1 MELKKLLKKGN
12 SESRTTGS
20 IFSSLKTCCSASG
33 LWLSDVE
40 TVPPDLLTLTGACV
54 KLRMTQQP
62 PLQSG
67 DASTST
73 SSLFHHLHHIL
84 KFNLPTAL
92 RPLWSFL
99 ILKTRQA
106 M

>member
-1 MELKKLLKKGN
+1 MY
-12 SESRTTGS
+12 
-20 IFSSLKTCCSASG
+20 SSVSG

-67 DASTST
+67 DASTSMFT
-73 SSLFHHLHHIL
+73 LFHNLHHIL
-84 KFNLPTAL
+84 KFNPPTAL
-92 RPLWSFL
+92 KSLWSFL
-99 ILKTRQA
+99 ILKKNRQA
-106 M
+106 L

>member
-1 MELKKLLKKGN
+1 MVKAE
-12 SESRTTGS
+12 GS
-20 IFSSLKTCCSASG
+20 IFSSLKTYCSVSG

-67 DASTST
+67 DASTFT
-73 SSLFHHLHHIL
+73 FSLFHHLHHIL
-84 KFNLPTAL
+84 KFNPPTAL
-92 RPLWSFL
+92 KPLWYFL
-99 ILKTRQA
+99 IPKTDRQA
-106 M
+106 L